1 MPIYVEG
8 EFAGHTPVE
17 ITLVPR
23 IPQVIPQR

>member
-17 ITLVPR
+17 IRLMPR
-23 IPQVIPQR
+23 MLQVIGQR